1 MNIGFFVRHFTERGT
16 EVAIYDYAKY
26 NEDILNNKSYII
38 CFTQETQEKINFP
51 MQKDSYD
58 KFNKRFTI
66 IEITDIND
74 MINVIKKYE
83 LSFFYTLTGGA
94 NDFYQFNNKNI
105 WGNCKTIKHCVFYT
119 NCPESDFYISISDM
133 LNQKNNTNI
142 NVIPHIVDLPISDE
156 NLRSELEIPRDA
168 NVFGRYGGFDE
179 FNINIA
185 HNAIQEYINLD
196 NNCYFLFMNTKK
208 FYEHPRIIYIDKNL
222 DLDYKVKFI
231 NTCDAMIHARQMG
244 ETFGLS
250 IAEFSTKNKPIIT
263 CNCGDLEHINILGD
277 KAILYNSKDELIN
290 IFKNIKSIINSRSDW
305 NAYKLYS
312 PEYVM
317 NLFKKNIFD
326 TITVP
331 SLGFIILRN
340 VNSEETN
347 KYWIRCYN
355 SIRKFYPENNI
366 LIIDDNS
373 NLNYL
378 TNEALYKTT
387 LINSEFP
394 GRGELLPY
402 YYYLQNKL
410 FDVAVIFHDSV
421 FIQQKINFDIDKYKI
436 IWTFEHYWDLIEDET
451 KMIKSFKDD
460 ELYEF
465 YKNKSM
471 WNGCF
476 GGMSII
482 THDYLMHINN
492 KYDISKLLDFV
503 LNKTFRMAFERVI
516 GCLLEKEYNTKSL
529 LGNIHAYCPWNIS
542 FKNIDRYKELP
553 LLKVWTGR

>member
-38 CFTQETQEKINFP
+38 CFTPETQKKINFP
-51 MQKDSYD
+51 IERDSYD
-58 KFNKRFTI
+58 KFNKRFKI
-66 IEITDIND
+66 IEISDITD

-142 NVIPHIVDLPISDE
+142 NVIPHIVDLPTNDT

-168 NVFGRYGGFDE
+168 IVFGRYGGFDE

-208 FYEHPRIIYIDKNL
+208 FYEHPRIIYIDKKL
-222 DLDYKVKFI
+222 DLDYKVQFI

-263 CNCGDLEHINILGD
+263 CNCGDLEHIKILGD

-290 IFKNIKSIINSRSDW
+290 IFKNIKSIINSQSDW

-317 NLFKKNIFD
+317 NLFKINIFD
-326 TITVP
+326 
-331 SLGFIILRN
+331 
-340 VNSEETN
+340 
-347 KYWIRCYN
+347 
-355 SIRKFYPENNI
+355 
-366 LIIDDNS
+366 
-373 NLNYL
+373 
-378 TNEALYKTT
+378 A
-387 LINSEFP
+387 
-394 GRGELLPY
+394 
-402 YYYLQNKL
+402 
-410 FDVAVIFHDSV
+410 
-421 FIQQKINFDIDKYKI
+421 
-436 IWTFEHYWDLIEDET
+436 
-451 KMIKSFKDD
+451 IK
-460 ELYEF
+460 
-465 YKNKSM
+465 
-471 WNGCF
+471 
-476 GGMSII
+476 
-482 THDYLMHINN
+482 
-492 KYDISKLLDFV
+492 V
-503 LNKTFRMAFERVI
+503 
-516 GCLLEKEYNTKSL
+516 
-529 LGNIHAYCPWNIS
+529 
-542 FKNIDRYKELP
+542 
-553 LLKVWTGR
+553 